1 MQHMATKA
9 KRLLLTDQIRKAIAD
24 SGETQYRI
32 CQNTGLDKTAIFRF
46 MSGERGLSMEALN
59 TLGDYLELSIVS
71 NRKPVKEKN
80 PKSAKS

>member
-1 MQHMATKA
+1 MATKT
-9 KRLLLTDQIRKAIAD
+9 KRLLLTDQVRKAIAD

-71 NRKPVKEKN
+71 SRKPVTRKN
-80 PKSAKS
+80 TKAAKP

>member
-1 MQHMATKA
+1 MATKA
-9 KRLLLTDQIRKAIAD
+9 KRLNLTDQVRKAIAE

-71 NRKPVKEKN
+71 NRKAAKRKNTKAAKE
-80 PKSAKS
+80 